1 MNPTNRA
8 NSPTGLGRSTHW
20 FAAALLFAA
29 LGPVQA
35 DDVDALI
42 ATTMDV
48 HRIPGLQLAVV
59 KDGKVVKSASYGVAN
74 LQDSVAVHDDTV
86 FTINSMTKGFAG
98 VAVMQLVEQG
108 KVELAGPIG
117 DYVPDL
123 PTNWRPIT
131 VQQLL
136 SHTSG
141 LPDIMGEAGYFIPIA
156 GAEAAWQAVQQEPLE
171 FPANTRFRYNQTNYL
186 LIGKLIENVAGQP
199 FTDFIVENQLRRA
212 AMPRTEAAGFA
223 HFQGVVPGQAR
234 GYTHDITGDLSTVY
248 SEFPPSL
255 RLAAGMSSSATE
267 LAQWVMALQAGDLFA
282 QPGSLKMLWTPAR
295 LADGNTAGFSRFI
308 NGYAMGWQVIDR
320 VEHPAVALVG
330 GNRAALLVY
339 PEDDLAIVVLT
350 NLMGASPETFIDAIA
365 GHYIAGM
372 ESINGIAVAADVLD
386 QYAGEYAF
394 ANFSITVTVQGQG
407 LSLLASGEGQEA
419 FPVFARS
426 DSEFF
431 AKVIDASFLFQ
442 RDDDGQVRGLLFRQG
457 DSDMQA
463 TRVRPGSAGQ

>member
-1 MNPTNRA
+1 MAMGPMLRRM
-8 NSPTGLGRSTHW
+8 SPTGLRCL
-20 FAAALLFAA
+20 AACLLIAG
-29 LGPVQA
+29 LGPVHA
-35 DDVDALI
+35 DEVDELV
-42 ATTMDV
+42 ATTMQA

-59 KDGKVVKSASYGVAN
+59 KGGRVVKSGSYGLAN
-74 LQDSVAVHDDTV
+74 LQDAVAVNEGTV

-108 KVELAGPIG
+108 RVELAAPIG
-117 DYVPDL
+117 DYVPGL
-123 PTNWRPIT
+123 PAAWQAIT

-156 GAEAAWQAVQQEPLE
+156 GEAAAWQDIQQQPLE

-186 LIGKLIENVAGQP
+186 LIGKLIGSVTGQA
-199 FTDFIVENQLRRA
+199 FTDFIVENQLRKVG
-212 AMPRTEAAGFA
+212 MPRTEGAGFA
-223 HFQGVVPGQAR
+223 HFQDVVPGQAR
-234 GYTHDITGDLSTVY
+234 GYTYDITGELSTVH

-255 RLAAGMSSSATE
+255 RLAAGMSSNASEIARW
-267 LAQWVMALQAGDLFA
+267 LIALQAGDLFA
-282 QPGSLKMLWTPAR
+282 QPGSLQTLWTPAR

-308 NGYAMGWQVIDR
+308 NGYAMGWQVIER
-320 VEHPAVALVG
+320 PEHPAVALVG

-386 QYAGEYAF
+386 DYLGEYAF
-394 ANFSITVTVQGQG
+394 ANFSITVMVQGQG

-431 AKVIDASFLFQ
+431 AKVIDASFSFQ
-442 RDDDGQVRGLLFRQG
+442 RDVDGQVQGLLFRQG
-457 DSDMQA
+457 DSEMLA
-463 TRVRPGSAGQ
+463 TRVRPGPAGR